1 MFWSLETS
9 PTEYL
14 ECRASR
20 VSWIT
25 SEKEPLPGLPDAI
38 LANPP
43 SVSLGKQRRGTFGFV
58 GGERNE
64 LLVGW
69 LP

>member
-1 MFWSLETS
+1 MFRSLETS

-14 ECRASR
+14 ERRASR
-20 VSWIT
+20 VPWIT
-25 SEKEPLPGLPDAI
+25 SEKEPLLGLADAI

-43 SVSLGKQRRGTFGFV
+43 SVALGKQRRGTFGFV
-58 GGERNE
+58 RGARNE